1 MKLTLLEL
9 LYAAWHSEHGVAV
22 KCENPQLLRGQLYKT
37 RAEDSDLM
45 SLSVILSPQSPSD
58 EIWILKERPNVKT
71 PD

>member
-1 MKLTLLEL
+1 
-9 LYAAWHSEHGVAV
+9 
-22 KCENPQLLRGQLYKT
+22 
-37 RAEDSDLM
+37 M